1 MNSLKDLINK
11 FIDGDE
17 NKYVISA
24 STLFIVLF
32 ILGILWLSIFFEI
45 F

>member
-1 MNSLKDLINK
+1 MNSLKDSINK
-11 FIDGDE
+11 LIDGDE

-24 STLFIVLF
+24 STLFIILF
-32 ILGILWLSIFFEI
+32 IFGILWASIFFEV